1 MAGSLPALMRIIA
14 ELCCKEEHVVERTI
28 LPASNGTSCIWQGL
42 KANNCDVSCNDDEWL
57 QIRSDTGGK
66 NF

>member
-1 MAGSLPALMRIIA
+1 MAGSLPALMRVIA

-28 LPASNGTSCIWQGL
+28 LTACNENICIWQGL

-57 QIRSDTGGK
+57 QIRSGTDGK
-66 NF
+66 IF